1 MLSAFGGALAAEGFA
16 PAGVLTPEKI
26 ALPDKPTVVGPM
38 PRMGG
43 GLSGFVEIVL
53 NHASITLENPMVRD
67 FSVEIPVT
75 WVGGP
80 RYYIIDMKVYAD
92 HATYKDLEAWAGST
106 WAKSPLLR
114 IPMQQGEW
122 ICIYCGSINPMPR
135 AHCSQCGGTR
145 DWTVT

>member
-1 MLSAFGGALAAEGFA
+1 MAPGVDLPVLRVGPAGHQPELQELRWGQELGADMKIDRRHFLKMLSAFGGALAAEGFA

-75 WVGGP
+75 WVGG
-80 RYYIIDMKVYAD
+80 
-92 HATYKDLEAWAGST
+92 
-106 WAKSPLLR
+106 
-114 IPMQQGEW
+114 
-122 ICIYCGSINPMPR
+122 
-135 AHCSQCGGTR
+135 
-145 DWTVT
+145 